1 VDRTSRAQRGFTFI
15 GVLILA
21 AVLGIG
27 LVGLA
32 RLWSIEAQREREH
45 ELLYVGDQ
53 FRAAILSYSRL
64 TPAGKPPY
72 PRELTDLLEDRRHPV
87 VRRHLR
93 QLYPDPL
100 TGQVDWDT
108 VRAADGGI
116 LGVHSRHD
124 GAPIK
129 VGNFP
134 PHYGAFEGA
143 KSYREWVFGAP
154 NLRLGQPARGR

>member
-1 VDRTSRAQRGFTFI
+1 MARSSRAQRGFTFI

-32 RLWSIEAQREREH
+32 RVWSFEAQREREK
-45 ELLYVGDQ
+45 ELLFVGEQ
-53 FRAAILSYSRL
+53 YRAAILSYARS

-72 PRELTDLLEDRRHPV
+72 PRELADLLEDRRHPV

-93 QLYPDPL
+93 QLYPDPF
-100 TGQVDWDT
+100 TGQADWDT

-116 LGVHSRHD
+116 LAVHSRHD

-134 PHYGAFEGA
+134 PNYGAFESA
-143 KSYREWVFGAP
+143 KSYRDWVFGAP
-154 NLRLGQPARGR
+154 ILTVAQPGPRR

>member
-1 VDRTSRAQRGFTFI
+1 MGLSSRAQRGFTFI

-32 RLWSIEAQREREH
+32 RVWSIEAQREREH

-53 FRAAILSYSRL
+53 YQAAILGYSRS

-93 QLYPDPL
+93 RLYADPL
-100 TGQVDWDT
+100 TGQADWDT
-108 VRAADGGI
+108 VRTADGGI
-116 LGVHSRHD
+116 LAVRSRHD
-124 GAPIK
+124 GVPIK

-134 PHYGAFEGA
+134 PPYAAFESA
-143 KSYREWVFGAP
+143 TTYREWVFGAP
-154 NLRLGQPARGR
+154 IRKTAPPPRGR